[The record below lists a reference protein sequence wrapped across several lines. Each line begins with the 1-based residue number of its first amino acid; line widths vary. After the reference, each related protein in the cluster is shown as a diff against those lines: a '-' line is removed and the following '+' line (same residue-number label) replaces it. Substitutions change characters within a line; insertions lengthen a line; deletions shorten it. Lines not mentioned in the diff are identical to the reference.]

1 MALNPHL
8 STARHGARY
17 KSQVINHVLHI
28 VDDRWLT
35 ILVGMWQ
42 LQGHGRGPHYTNVQ
56 YPFFVDPPH
65 PPYTDNECGS
75 YLTHFRVPEHLKG
88 HQLRL
93 RFEGVDSGFHVW
105 INGKEVGYST

>member
-1 MALNPHL
+1 
-8 STARHGARY
+8 
-17 KSQVINHVLHI
+17 
-28 VDDRWLT
+28 
-35 ILVGMWQ
+35 MWQ
-42 LQGHGRGPHYTNVQ
+42 LQKFGRGPHYTNVQ

-75 YLTHFRVPEHLKG
+75 YVTHFNVPENLKD

-105 INGKEVGYST
+105 LNGNEVGYSQFDQSPTLNEYELMKLCYRPGCEKPIRI

>member
-1 MALNPHL
+1 
-8 STARHGARY
+8 
-17 KSQVINHVLHI
+17 
-28 VDDRWLT
+28 
-35 ILVGMWQ
+35 MWQ
-42 LQGHGRGPHYTNVQ
+42 LQDFGRGPHYTNVQ

-75 YLTHFRVPEHLKG
+75 YITHFSVPETLKD

-105 INGKEVGYST
+105 LNGKEVGYSELNHLLRRDIPLIKSHDRPGCQKPFRV